1 MLEFILGAIA
11 AEMGIM
17 IFLLLRSKDRRKER
31 ESENEKPEEN
41 NKGEESEMRFEIT
54 KSERPT
60 REQQYINMLLYDGQE
75 QREKIF

>member
-11 AEMGIM
+11 AEMGIV

-31 ESENEKPEEN
+31 EPEDEKQEEN
-41 NKGEESEMRFEIT
+41 DTGEESEIRFEIT
-54 KSERPT
+54 KGERPT